1 MRTTP
6 SPAPSP
12 VPGPRLDTSAG
23 PFTGRGGSLPAVA
36 LAVLA
41 GAMLGAVASDGWRL
55 GIPAVTALGSLH
67 APWAVLPFAVGWRAG
82 RGRATRGAG
91 LGAATGFAAIAGY
104 YTWQAAAH
112 SLHAAT
118 SQLTETGGA
127 FWVTG
132 ATLGGAV
139 FGALGAVGSPGSR
152 AGRPLAGAAVL
163 VTAAVPLAELGLVA
177 WFRRQDLAP
186 DHSGA
191 TLVVAAGLATVLVGV
206 AWWRAPAADFAR
218 AMGLACLPALLG
230 LALALGAEARF
241 AYLTL

>member
-6 SPAPSP
+6 SPAP
-12 VPGPRLDTSAG
+12 GPRLDTSPG
-23 PFTGRGGSLPAVA
+23 PSTRRGGPLPAVA

-41 GAMLGAVASDGWRL
+41 GAALGVVASDGWRL
-55 GIPAVTALGSLH
+55 GIPVVTALGGLH

-82 RGRATRGAG
+82 RGRAARGAA
-91 LGAATGFAAIAGY
+91 LGAVTGFAAIAGY
-104 YTWQAAAH
+104 YVWQAAAH

-132 ATLGGAV
+132 ATLGGSV
-139 FGALGAVGSPGSR
+139 FGALGAVGSPRSR
-152 AGRPLAGAAVL
+152 TGRPLAGAAVL
-163 VTAAVPLAELGLVA
+163 VAAAVPLAELGLVA
-177 WFRRQDLAP
+177 WFRRQGLAP

-191 TLVVAAGLATVLVGV
+191 ALVVAAVLATVLVGV
-206 AWWRAPAADFAR
+206 AWWRAPRADFVR
-218 AMGLACLPALLG
+218 AAGLAFLPALLG